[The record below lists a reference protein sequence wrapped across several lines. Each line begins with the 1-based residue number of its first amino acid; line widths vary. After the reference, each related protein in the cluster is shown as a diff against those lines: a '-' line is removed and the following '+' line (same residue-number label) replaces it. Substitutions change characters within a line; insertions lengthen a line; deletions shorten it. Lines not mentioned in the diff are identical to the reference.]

1 MTAEIRQVLVIQAGT
16 IAEFV
21 LSLTAMKRIRAAH
34 PRARI
39 TLLTIPQ
46 FEGLAKASPYFNDV
60 WTTGHP
66 GSPGEWLALR
76 GEIKRAR
83 FSRVYDLESSGWSKF
98 LFHMLRPFPPAWSGA
113 ARGARL
119 RYANAERE
127 QMHTLERQAQQLQV
141 AGIWP
146 DAPTQPGDAPAPD
159 LGWIVRRAP
168 APRPVPGGAAP
179 RPFVVLV
186 PGGGEGRPEKRW
198 PIRHYAE
205 LASLL
210 RGRGYDIVVVGGPQE
225 SSMARVI
232 QKAVGQARDLTG
244 RTDFAQIA
252 VLGARA
258 ALAVGNNTGPM
269 HLIAAAGA
277 PTIALVVDGPD
288 SMITAP
294 RGHVA
299 VLQAAT
305 LAELSVQTVAT
316 AAWSLLPRP

>member
-1 MTAEIRQVLVIQAGT
+1 MTELKKVLVIQAGT

-21 LSLTAMKRIRAAH
+21 LSLTAMKRIRQAH

-46 FEGLAKASPYFNDV
+46 FEGLAKASPYFNEV
-60 WTTGHP
+60 LTTGHP

-83 FSRVYDLESSGWSKF
+83 YNRVYDLESSGWSKF

-119 RYANAERE
+119 RHGNPERVR
-127 QMHTLERQAQQLQV
+127 MHTLERQAQQLQV

-146 DAPTQPGDAPAPD
+146 DAPTEPGQAAAPD
-159 LGWIVRRAP
+159 LSWILRRASD
-168 APRPVPGGAAP
+168 PRPVAGGQAP
-179 RPFVVLV
+179 RPFVLMV
-186 PGGGEGRPEKRW
+186 PGGGESRPEKRW
-198 PIRHYAE
+198 PIASYCE
-205 LASLL
+205 LAIQL
-210 RGRGYDIVVVGGPQE
+210 RAKGYDIVVVGGPSE
-225 SSMARVI
+225 SALARAI

-277 PTIALVVDGPD
+277 PTIALVKDDPD
-288 SMITAP
+288 AMLTAP

-299 VLQAAT
+299 VLQAPTMAQI
-305 LAELSVQTVAT
+305 SVQTVAT
-316 AAWSLLPRP
+316 AAASLLPR

>member
-1 MTAEIRQVLVIQAGT
+1 VTDIKQVLVIQAGT

-34 PRARI
+34 ARARV

-46 FEGLAKASPYFNDV
+46 FEGLAKASPYFNEV
-60 WTTGHP
+60 LTTGHP

-76 GEIKRAR
+76 SDIKRRR
-83 FSRVYDLESSGWSKF
+83 FGRVYDLESSGWSKF

-119 RYANAERE
+119 RHANPDRVR
-127 QMHTLERQAQQLQV
+127 MHTLERQAQQLQV

-146 DAPTQPGDAPAPD
+146 DAPTRPGDAPAPD
-159 LGWIVRRAP
+159 LGWILRRAP
-168 APRPVPGGAAP
+168 DPRPVAGAALP
-179 RPFVVLV
+179 RPFVLMV
-186 PGGGEGRPEKRW
+186 PGGGENRPEKRW
-198 PIRHYAE
+198 PIEAYAE
-205 LASLL
+205 LAGLL
-210 RGRGYDIVVVGGPQE
+210 RARGYDIVVVGGPQE
-225 SSMARVI
+225 SAMARTI

-277 PTIALVVDGPD
+277 PTIALMIDDPD
-288 SMITAP
+288 AMLTAP

-299 VLQAAT
+299 VLQAPT
-305 LAELSVQTVAT
+305 LAQMSVQTVAT
-316 AAWSLLPRP
+316 AAWSLLPRQ